1 MLVPVTDIEKVLEK
15 YDHDLRSAGNHVYWL
30 QNRASW
36 FPVVF
41 PVTNICKDDAENW
54 NGQVQFEYSEVP
66 YNGLRNIMGYN
77 KNWRLFDFPPTDAE
91 LDLPWND

>member
-1 MLVPVTDIEKVLEK
+1 MLISAENLEK
-15 YDHDLRSAGNHVYWL
+15 YLDSFNPELCNAGNRVYWM

-41 PVTNICKDDAENW
+41 PVTNICKDDPDE
-54 NGQVQFEYSEVP
+54 VQFEYSEVP

-91 LDLPWND
+91 LNLPWND